1 MNSNKDF
8 KSSRQDQSTDSMRKD
23 TRLSPMRKSGKDKY
37 AMYEKLDDED
47 EESYT
52 AEKKHESVMDY
63 YDD

>member
-1 MNSNKDF
+1 
-8 KSSRQDQSTDSMRKD
+8 MRKA

-37 AMYEKLDDED
+37 TMYEKLDDED